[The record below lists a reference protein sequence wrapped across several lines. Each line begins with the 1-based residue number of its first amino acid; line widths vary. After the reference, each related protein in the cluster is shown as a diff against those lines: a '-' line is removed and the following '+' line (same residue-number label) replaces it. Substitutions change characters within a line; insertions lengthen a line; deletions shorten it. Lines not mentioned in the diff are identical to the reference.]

1 VSEHLVRLA
10 QAGDLDALLARMD
23 DVPEEDRDEAAY
35 KWLNVAVDF
44 GHAEADERIAD
55 LMEGSSLRFDDDQF
69 LTGNAHWELGL
80 AYLTA
85 GDSLPRDLGKAAIHL
100 EAARD
105 CGYPMSVEAGDEMIF
120 DARKQLDQEAREVFD
135 SIYVPVA

>member
-1 VSEHLVRLA
+1 VSEHLVKLA

-44 GHAEADERIAD
+44 GHGEADERIAD

-80 AYLTA
+80 AYLTGA
-85 GDSLPRDLGKAAIHL
+85 ESLPRDLTKANTHL

-105 CGYPMSVEAGDEMIF
+105 CGYPMSLEEGDEMIADARSKLVGDARAAF
-120 DARKQLDQEAREVFD
+120 DAMYPSDT
-135 SIYVPVA
+135 

>member
-1 VSEHLVRLA
+1 MSEHLVRLA

-69 LTGNAHWELGL
+69 LTGNVHDKEGDQTLCPGCGTAVISRDWYEILDTR
-80 AYLTA
+80 LTPKGA
-85 GDSLPRDLGKAAIHL
+85 CAKCGTQIPGRFAEAI
-100 EAARD
+100 
-105 CGYPMSVEAGDEMIF
+105 GNFG
-120 DARKQLDQEAREVFD
+120 RKRMRVLV
-135 SIYVPVA
+135 

>member
-1 VSEHLVRLA
+1 MSEHLVKLA

-44 GHAEADERIAD
+44 GHGEADERIAD

-80 AYLTA
+80 AYAT
-85 GDSLPRDLGKAAIHL
+85 GGESLPKDVGKATTHF
-100 EAARD
+100 EAAHD
-105 CGYPMSVEAGDEMIF
+105 CGYPMSIETGDEMIA
-120 DARKQLDQEAREVFD
+120 DARKQLTGDARKAFAA
-135 SIYVPVA
+135 IYPET

>member
-1 VSEHLVRLA
+1 VSEHLVKLA
-10 QAGDLDALLARMD
+10 QAGDLDALLARME

-44 GHAEADERIAD
+44 GHGDADELIAD

-85 GDSLPRDLGKAAIHL
+85 GDSLPKDLAKATTHL
-100 EAARD
+100 QAARD
-105 CGYPMSVEAGDEMIF
+105 CGYPMSVETGDEMILDARHKLGGDARMAF
-120 DARKQLDQEAREVFD
+120 DAVYAE
-135 SIYVPVA
+135 S

>member
-1 VSEHLVRLA
+1 MSEHLVKLA

-44 GHAEADERIAD
+44 GHGEADERIAD

-80 AYLTA
+80 AYLTG
-85 GDSLPRDLGKAAIHL
+85 GDSLPCDLVKAATHL

-105 CGYPMSVEAGDEMIF
+105 CGYPMSIEEGDEMIF
-120 DARKQLDQEAREVFD
+120 DARKQLSGNARATFD
-135 SIYVPVA
+135 AVYPEPT

>member
-1 VSEHLVRLA
+1 MSEHLVNLA

-23 DVPEEDRDEAAY
+23 DVPEEDRDETAY

-80 AYLTA
+80 AYLS
-85 GDSLPRDLGKAAIHL
+85 GGESLPRDLAKAATHL

-105 CGYPMSVEAGDEMIF
+105 CGYPMSVETGDEMIA
-120 DARKQLDQEAREVFD
+120 DARKQLSGDARAAFD
-135 SIYVPVA
+135 MIYPAD